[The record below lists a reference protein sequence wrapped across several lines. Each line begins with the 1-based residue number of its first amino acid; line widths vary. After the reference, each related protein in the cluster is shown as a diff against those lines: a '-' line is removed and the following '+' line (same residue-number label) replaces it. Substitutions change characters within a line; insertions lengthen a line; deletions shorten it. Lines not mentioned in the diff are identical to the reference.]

1 MLKQASTKADAE
13 SKIAKSRKVST
24 GPSKPNTP
32 IIADPKLLGF
42 TDIVLE
48 EDPETSKKAGMVLDT
63 AVADTMPLVELRTL
77 SVLSI
82 SSDS

>member
-1 MLKQASTKADAE
+1 MLKQASTKADAT

-24 GPSKPNTP
+24 GPSKPDTP
-32 IIADPKLLGF
+32 IIIDPKLLGF
-42 TDIVLE
+42 TIKLE
-48 EDPETSKKAGMVLDT
+48 EDPETSTKAGMVLDT

-77 SVLSI
+77 SVVII